1 MLLSL
6 RSRGRIA
13 ALTSI
18 SALLAVL
25 TTGVANAAPPS
36 NDDFDNSTAIT
47 ALPFSVQQDTSE
59 ATKGG
64 DDPFAC
70 QGYNAEGSVWFHY
83 TATETGLLR
92 ATTAGSDHRTV
103 LSALVGLRH
112 ELRGVRD
119 GCYSGQDAQITF
131 AATAGTT
138 YHFQVSGY
146 DVAGGALKFAVDTI
160 APAPNDAFGRA
171 EAISSLP
178 ATKTPDLSTASF
190 EADEPDS
197 TCVYNETE
205 PSVWYAYTTA
215 GPALSVTAQTESYDT
230 AVTVYTGGSLPE
242 LRQVA
247 CQAYSYGSRAVFR
260 ANPGTTYYVRVTGDH
275 DQPVKLDLA
284 EAPPLQAE
292 IDQGPSNPTV
302 FDNVRFAPHSWQTI
316 DNPLSADWDFGDG
329 TKAPASTEGVTHH
342 YAADGVYPVT
352 MRATSP
358 DGRTATRT
366 TQVTVNTH
374 DVGITRFD
382 TPGTARAGQS
392 KPITVSVANARYGE
406 TVTVVLTKHD
416 GTWWKEVGRLT
427 LAVPARRDRT
437 VQFPFSY
444 TFTNDD
450 ALKGK
455 ATFRAV
461 AELQYPVQ
469 DALPVDNEVI
479 AIATTV
485 KPRAASLVMD

>member
-18 SALLAVL
+18 SALLAVM
-25 TTGVANAAPPS
+25 TTGVAQAAPPS

-47 ALPFSVQQDTSE
+47 ALPFSAQQDTGE
-59 ATKGG
+59 ATEGS
-64 DDPFAC
+64 DDPFWC
-70 QGYNAEGSVWFHY
+70 QGYHAQGSVWFDY
-83 TATETGLLR
+83 TATENGLLR
-92 ATTAGSDHRTV
+92 ATTAGSDHATV
-103 LSALVGLRH
+103 LAAHVGLRH
-112 ELRGVRD
+112 ELRGVTNACD
-119 GCYSGQDAQITF
+119 SGENAQITF
-131 AATAGTT
+131 PATAGTT
-138 YHFQVSGY
+138 YHFMVSGY

-160 APAPNDAFGRA
+160 APAANDAFAKA
-171 EAISSLP
+171 EPVSGLP

-197 TCVYNETE
+197 TCVYNEAQ

-215 GPALSVTAQTESYDT
+215 GPAHSVTARTESYDT
-230 AVTVYTGGSLPE
+230 AVTVYTGNSLPE

-247 CQAYSYGSRAVFR
+247 CKSYSYGDRAVFR
-260 ANPGTTYYVRVTGDH
+260 ANPGTTYYLRVTGDH
-275 DQPVKLDLA
+275 GKPVKLDLA
-284 EAPPLQAE
+284 EAPPLQAQ
-292 IDQGPSNPTV
+292 IDRSPSDATV
-302 FDNVRFAPHSWQTI
+302 FDEIRFEARSWAEI
-316 DNPLSADWDFGDG
+316 DNPLTAEWDFGDG
-329 TKAPASTEGVTHH
+329 TKAPASTEAVKHH

-358 DGRTATRT
+358 DGRTATMT
-366 TQVTVNTH
+366 NQVTVNTH

-382 TPGTARAGQS
+382 TPSAARAGQS

-406 TVTVVLTKHD
+406 TVTVVVTKHD

-427 LAVPARRDRT
+427 LAVPARPDRK

-444 TFTNDD
+444 TFTNED

-455 ATFRAV
+455 ATFRAE
-461 AELQYPVQ
+461 AELPYPVR
-469 DALPVDNEVI
+469 DALPADNEVI